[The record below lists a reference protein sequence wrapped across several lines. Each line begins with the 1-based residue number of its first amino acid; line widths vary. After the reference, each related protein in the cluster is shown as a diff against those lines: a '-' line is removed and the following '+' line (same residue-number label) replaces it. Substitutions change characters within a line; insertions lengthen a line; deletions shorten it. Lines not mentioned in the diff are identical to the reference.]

1 MGQER
6 AIHLY
11 PAEGKSIIQRADS
24 ARIHHQSETL
34 ELIMDFPGDQRHE
47 LGKPEFLTACNW
59 LQAD

>member
-1 MGQER
+1 MPR
-6 AIHLY
+6 
-11 PAEGKSIIQRADS
+11 S
-24 ARIHHQSETL
+24 RIHHQSETL